1 MKLIIGLG
9 NPGAQYER
17 TRHNVGFHVVDHLA
31 TQQHWHWERKG
42 RAMIASGTLE
52 NEKVVLVKPLTYMN
66 NSGEA
71 VNDLLH
77 WYKLQPADLL
87 VVCDDLDLPVGQV
100 RLRPKGSAGG
110 HNGVGSIIHYLH
122 TNEFPRLRI
131 GIGRPAHQHAE
142 TIDYVLGIPPTD
154 EQIQLA
160 LGEDKA
166 LEAIPLL
173 ISRGL
178 DATMSSINVDL
189 EAQRKAEEKRQ
200 QKRERR
206 EEKRRLQAEESGIT
220 QEM

>member
-31 TQQHWHWERKG
+31 AQQHWRWERKG
-42 RAMIASGTLE
+42 RAMIAGGTLE
-52 NEKVVLVKPLTYMN
+52 NERVVLVKPLTYMN

-71 VNDLLH
+71 VNELLH
-77 WYKLQPADLL
+77 WYKLQPDDIL
-87 VVCDDLDLPVGQV
+87 VICDDLDLPVGQV

-110 HNGVGSIIHYLH
+110 HNGVSSIIQYLH
-122 TNEFPRLRI
+122 TNQFPRLRI
-131 GIGRPAHQHAE
+131 GIGRPAHQRAE
-142 TIDYVLGIPPTD
+142 TIDYVLGIAPAD

-160 LGEDKA
+160 LGEEKA
-166 LEAIPLL
+166 QEAIPLL
-173 ISRGL
+173 IRQGL
-178 DATMSSINVDL
+178 DATMNSINVDP

-220 QEM
+220 PGM